1 MSTYNKTNNDVKKFN
16 LNLKKK
22 YFQKLFKTLYIYRYI
37 LNTNLLNILYK
48 LRKMLVLV
56 GLMGAGKSS
65 IGNKLSDFLN
75 VGFLDADSEI
85 EKAAGMT
92 IVEIFEKFGEKYF
105 RAGEKKVVSR
115 LMLQK
120 PQVLSSGGGAFISDD
135 LRELI
140 KKHGFSIW
148 LKADYETLWPRV
160 SGKKNRPLLNQL
172 EPEKV
177 LKSLI
182 RERNPIYSEADITI
196 ESKPKVS
203 HSKMVEKIVIE
214 LKKNQMFV

>member
-1 MSTYNKTNNDVKKFN
+1 
-16 LNLKKK
+16 
-22 YFQKLFKTLYIYRYI
+22 
-37 LNTNLLNILYK
+37 
-48 LRKMLVLV
+48 MLVLV

-85 EKAAGMT
+85 EKAAGMS

-120 PQVLSSGGGAFISDD
+120 PQVLSTGGGAFISKD

-140 KKHGFSIW
+140 KINGFSIW
-148 LKADYETLWPRV
+148 LKADFETLWPRV
-160 SGKKNRPLLNQL
+160 SGKNNRPLLNQM
-172 EPEKV
+172 EPEKA

-182 RERNPIYSEADITI
+182 KKRNPIYSKADITI

-203 HSKMVEKIVIE
+203 HSKMVEKIVLE